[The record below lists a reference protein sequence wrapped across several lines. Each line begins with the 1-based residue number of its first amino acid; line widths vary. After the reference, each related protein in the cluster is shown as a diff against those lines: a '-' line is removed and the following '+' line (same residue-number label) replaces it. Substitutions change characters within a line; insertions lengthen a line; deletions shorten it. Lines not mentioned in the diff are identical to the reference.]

1 MTKMFNELKTP
12 SITLIALFCNRY
24 RYVSDAVESII
35 CQDFP
40 DLKIVFIDNGS
51 TDATKSYLESV
62 ASPPFS
68 SSSKY
73 TLYQYKSNLG
83 KPKALDIAIRE
94 VTTPYVLTM
103 DGDVMFSNPD
113 DISRLYEAYR
123 CFSKIHPSFSLLS
136 PRYNLVLGG
145 AVPPDDHIFDTT
157 LPMSIDKFTFMV
169 AQTVN
174 VAGGC
179 QLFKKAD
186 YEKVGGYSIDGQLYG
201 LDDVSLFIK
210 LREHKMLSA
219 YVNEVRVT
227 HLGDNDSIYFPE
239 WQKVKTQ
246 AHSSKSLRGRI
257 YKDYSDLL
265 I

>member
-1 MTKMFNELKTP
+1 MTKTFNELKP
-12 SITLIALFCNRY
+12 PRITLIALFCNRY
-24 RYVSDAVESII
+24 RYVPEVVESII
-35 CQDFP
+35 RQNFP
-40 DLKIVFIDNGS
+40 NLKIVFIDNGS

-62 ASPPFS
+62 S
-68 SSSKY
+68 SSPEDKP
-73 TLYQYKSNLG
+73 NLTQHDFNIG

-94 VTTPYVLTM
+94 ATTPYVLTM
-103 DGDVMFSNPD
+103 DGDIMFSNYN
-113 DISRLYEAYR
+113 DISSLYKAHR

-136 PRYNLVLGG
+136 PRYALILGG
-145 AVPPDDHIFDTT
+145 ALPPDDHIFDTT
-157 LPMSIDKFTFMV
+157 IPMSIDPFTFMV

-179 QLFKKAD
+179 QLFKKTD

-201 LDDVSLFIK
+201 FDDVSFFIK
-210 LREHKMLSA
+210 LREKKLLSA

-227 HLGDNDSIYFPE
+227 HLGDNDPIYFPE
-239 WQKVKTQ
+239 WQNVKTQ